1 MYARPSGADF
11 KEASTG
17 AAQQV
22 LQQLQQLQDG
32 AQSSS
37 GAAPTAAA
45 PPGTAAAA
53 AVPPAA
59 ELDGGGA
66 ASEHPKSRLNVYV
79 GQRPEL
85 GGLRTLLY
93 EVLEDSGPQAPQRF
107 LVGVRLGGRLLSSCR
122 GKNQKLASTAAAQAA
137 LDLLVAE
144 AEGRTT

>member
-45 PPGTAAAA
+45 PKGTAAAA

-85 GGLRTLLY
+85 GGLRY

-144 AEGRTT
+144 AEGRTM